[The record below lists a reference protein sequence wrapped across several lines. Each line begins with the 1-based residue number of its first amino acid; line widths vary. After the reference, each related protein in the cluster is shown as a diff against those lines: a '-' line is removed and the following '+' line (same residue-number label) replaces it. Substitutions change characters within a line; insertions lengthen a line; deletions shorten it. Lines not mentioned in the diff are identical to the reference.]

1 MTFLKQ
7 LFASVLLTSACLTSS
22 SSFAAEAAPV
32 KVLLSTSMGDIT
44 LELDAAKAP
53 LSVKNFVEYAKA
65 GHYDGTVFHR
75 VINTFMIQGGGF
87 TPDIQQKPT
96 KPPIKLESSNG
107 LKNLKY
113 TVAMARTNVP
123 DSGTSQFFINTV
135 DNDFLNYRKFDTD
148 TVVETGRGPQT
159 VPAGTVVDGYA
170 VFGKVTAGGDVVD
183 KIKAVKVGVK
193 NGMQNV
199 PDEAVVIKSVKI
211 IK

>member
-7 LFASVLLTSACLTSS
+7 LFATVAIAAACAASSA
-22 SSFAAEAAPV
+22 SFAAEPAV
-32 KVLLSTSMGDIT
+32 KVLVSTSMGDIT
-44 LELDAAKAP
+44 MELDPNKAP
-53 LSVKNFVEYAKA
+53 LSVKNFVAYANA
-65 GHYDGTVFHR
+65 GHYNGTIFHR

-87 TPDIQQKPT
+87 TPDMQQKPT

-107 LKNLKY
+107 LKNVKY

-135 DNDFLNYRKFDTD
+135 DNDFLNYRKFETD

-170 VFGKVTAGGDVVD
+170 VFGKVTAGMDVVD
-183 KIKAVKVGVK
+183 KIKAVNVSTKG
-193 NGMQNV
+193 GMQNV
-199 PDEAVVIKSVKI
+199 PDEAVTIKSVKI